1 MSNDR
6 HFLLIV
12 FILIISGSI
21 LSCSDDSDDSIP
33 LPEFANVV
41 NSGIGSVGGLGQTA
55 AWGDFNNDGCLDLFV
70 ANTDSGSPNVFLF
83 KNNCDG
89 TFLDVAVESGL
100 IDVAVRSVSWADFDN
115 DGLLDLVVSTI
126 MAGAPPILY
135 INLDGNFFLDVST
148 EAGLTVMVG
157 VINHTLW
164 ADYDLDGDVDLFQA
178 NDGVSLLYQNQGDG
192 KFLEVSLASGLGE
205 FFRSNSAVWFDFNN
219 DGFPDLFLANDG
231 SNKFYLNDGDGS
243 FSDITGQTGLSGDPD
258 WCSISACV
266 GDYNND
272 GFLDLYVGN
281 IGSSRNSLYRNN
293 GDETFTD
300 VTLETGTEDV
310 GDGRTCAWV
319 DFDADGLLDLLSTNH
334 LSPTRFF
341 RNLGNENFIDVA
353 EEVNMELPID
363 AFAASWGD
371 PNNDGFMD
379 VFLVG
384 HIGSGFKENGGTP
397 NNNLIIKLVGDG
409 ISSNISAIGAR
420 VEVLTSKQSQIRE
433 VSGGKGCCEQDMLPV
448 HFGVGNETEVD
459 IQVDWTSGDVC
470 LFADIDVEGGRIL
483 SISQND
489 CEIVI
494 F

>member
-1 MSNDR
+1 MSNKR

-12 FILIISGSI
+12 FILLISGSLL
-21 LSCSDDSDDSIP
+21 LSCPDNSDDSIP
-33 LPEFANVV
+33 LPIFANIIG
-41 NSGIGSVGGLGQTA
+41 NGIGSVGGFGQTA

-70 ANTDSGSPNVFLF
+70 ANTDSGSPNVFLY

-89 TFLDVAVESGL
+89 TFADITADSGL

-126 MAGAPPILY
+126 MATAPPILY
-135 INLDGNFFLDVST
+135 KNLDGNFFQDVSV
-148 EAGLTVMVG
+148 EAGITMQG
-157 VINHTLW
+157 GIIEHTIW
-164 ADYDLDGDVDLFQA
+164 VDYNRDGFVDLFVA
-178 NDGVSLLYQNQGDG
+178 IAGISFLYENQGDG
-192 KFLEVSLASGLGE
+192 KFMEVSNAAGLGQ
-205 FFRSNSAVWFDFNN
+205 FFNTKAAVWFDFNN
-219 DGFPDLFLANDG
+219 DGFPELFLANDG
-231 SNKFYLNDGDGS
+231 INNGTLT
-243 FSDITGQTGLSGDPD
+243 DITDVVGVRGDVSWD
-258 WCSISACV
+258 SISACA
-266 GDYNND
+266 GDFNND

-281 IGSSRNSLYRNN
+281 IGSLRNALYRNN

-334 LSPTRFF
+334 LNPTRFF
-341 RNLGNENFIDVA
+341 RNLGNENFINVA

-384 HIGSGFKENGGTP
+384 HLGSGLKENGGTP

-433 VSGGKGCCEQDMLPV
+433 VSGGEGCCEQDMLPV

-470 LFADIDVEGGRIL
+470 FFDDIDVEGGRIL